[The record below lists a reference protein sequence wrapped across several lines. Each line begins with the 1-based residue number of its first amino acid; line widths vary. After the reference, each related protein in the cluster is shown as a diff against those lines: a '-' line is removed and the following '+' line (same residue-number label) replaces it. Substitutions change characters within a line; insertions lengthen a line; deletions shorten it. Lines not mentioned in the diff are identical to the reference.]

1 MRKISYVIPC
11 YNSEKTIEKV
21 ITEINEVMKLNN
33 RDLYEVILVN
43 DCSKDNV
50 WSKIKELCK
59 ENSNIKAVN
68 FAKNFGQHAALI
80 AGYRNATG
88 DIVVSIDDDGQTPV
102 KEVYS
107 LIKKIE
113 EGYDVVYASYKNKKH
128 NFFRNIGTK
137 LNNFMCEKLLK
148 KPKGLM
154 LTSFFV
160 ANKFIIDEIIRYNN
174 PYTYIPG
181 LVLRT
186 TNNIASVP
194 VNHRERE
201 SGKSGYNF
209 KKLLSLW
216 INGFTAFS
224 VVPLRVSMIIG
235 ITISLLG
242 FAYMIYII
250 INKIINPVAPIG
262 WTSTISILLLIG
274 GIILFVLGMIGEY
287 IGRIYISMNNSP
299 QYVIK
304 ESLNIN
310 QGEKNEQ
317 N

>member
-11 YNSEKTIEKV
+11 YNSENTISKV

-33 RDLYEVILVN
+33 KDMYEVILVN

-50 WSKIKELCK
+50 WNKIKEICK
-59 ENSNIKAVN
+59 ENSNVKAIN

-80 AGYRNATG
+80 AGYRYATG
-88 DIVVSIDDDGQTPV
+88 DIVVSLDDDGQIPV
-102 KEVYS
+102 NEVYS

-137 LNNFMCEKLLK
+137 VNNFMCEKLLK
-148 KPKGLM
+148 KPKKLM

-160 ANKFIIDEIIRYNN
+160 ANKFIIDEIIKYDN

-181 LVLRT
+181 LVLRA

-194 VNHRERE
+194 VNHRERKI
-201 SGKSGYNF
+201 GKSGYSF

-224 VVPLRVSMIIG
+224 VVPLRISMIIG
-235 ITISLLG
+235 IAISFLG
-242 FAYMIYII
+242 FVYMIYII
-250 INKIINPVAPIG
+250 INKIINPVVPMG
-262 WTSTISILLLIG
+262 WTSTISILLLLG

-287 IGRIYISMNNSP
+287 IGRIYISINNSP

-304 ESLNIN
+304 EIIHKEN
-310 QGEKNEQ
+310 
-317 N
+317 

>member
-11 YNSEKTIEKV
+11 YNSENTISKV

-33 RDLYEVILVN
+33 KDMYEVILVN

-50 WSKIKELCK
+50 WNKIKEICK
-59 ENSNIKAVN
+59 ENSNVKAIN

-80 AGYRNATG
+80 AGYRYATG
-88 DIVVSIDDDGQTPV
+88 DIVVSLDDDGQIPV
-102 KEVYS
+102 NEVYS

-137 LNNFMCEKLLK
+137 VNNFMCEKLLK
-148 KPKGLM
+148 KPKKLM

-160 ANKFIIDEIIRYNN
+160 ANKFIIDEIIKYDN

-181 LVLRT
+181 LVLRA

-194 VNHRERE
+194 VNHRERKI
-201 SGKSGYNF
+201 GKSGYNF

-224 VVPLRVSMIIG
+224 VVPLRISMIIG
-235 ITISLLG
+235 IAISFLG
-242 FAYMIYII
+242 FVYMIYII
-250 INKIINPVAPIG
+250 INKIINPVVPMG
-262 WTSTISILLLIG
+262 WTSTISILLLLG

-287 IGRIYISMNNSP
+287 IGRIYISINNSP

-304 ESLNIN
+304 EIIHKEN
-310 QGEKNEQ
+310 
-317 N
+317 